1 MYTFALPRVY
11 ILGLKS
17 NKEGAGVK
25 KLCMR
30 VLDHELLHL
39 VPNRK
44 LPDTCVFTLPTEP
57 QQASEPY
64 SRPIVP

>member
-1 MYTFALPRVY
+1 MYTFVLPKVY
-11 ILGLKS
+11 ILGLKG

-30 VLDHELLHL
+30 VLDHVLHL

-44 LPDTCVFTLPTEP
+44 LPDNCVFTSPTEP

-64 SRPIVP
+64 SRSIVP